1 MRDFKKLY
9 DCLLETE
16 ELYILFPNLT
26 GVWGKDQKKFIK
38 AQTDLEQDAKAYI
51 VDEEN

>member
-16 ELYILFPNLT
+16 ELYIMFPKMT
-26 GVWGKDQKKFIK
+26 GIWKNDEKKFIK
-38 AQTDLEQDAKAYI
+38 AQKQLEQDAKAFN
-51 VDEEN
+51 VDEE